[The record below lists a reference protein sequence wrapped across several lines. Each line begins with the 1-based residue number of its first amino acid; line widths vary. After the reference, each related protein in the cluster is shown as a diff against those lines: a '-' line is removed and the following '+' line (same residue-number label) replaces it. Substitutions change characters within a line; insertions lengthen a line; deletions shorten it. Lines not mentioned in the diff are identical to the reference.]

1 MRIEEYDT
9 NERFTA
15 KVVSSEPLTST
26 GSEAEVRELVLEL
39 SEVLDLEVGRS
50 VGVVAP
56 GNPEFGQTEHLRLY
70 SVASVAEGTNR
81 ISIAVR
87 RCSYMDDYSG
97 ERHQG
102 VASNYLCDAKPGDE
116 LTLTGPFGLPFE
128 VPTDPEADLVL
139 IATSTGIAPF
149 RAFVRHL
156 YEKRPD
162 WKGRVWL
169 FYGGRSGL
177 DLAYLN
183 DERDDFAQYYDKP
196 TFEAF
201 KALSSRPHWSGRIEW
216 DKAVAGRGEELW
228 HMLESPRTFVYV
240 AGLESV
246 RAELDVIFEGLAGS
260 EEAWKRRKA
269 ELAAGG
275 RWVELLY

>member
-1 MRIEEYDT
+1 MRIEDYDT

-15 KVVSSEPLTST
+15 KVVSSERLTPPE
-26 GSEAEVRELVLEL
+26 SEAEVREIVLEL
-39 SEVLDLEVGRS
+39 SQDMDLQVGRS
-50 VGVVAP
+50 IGVLAP
-56 GNPEFGQTEHLRLY
+56 GQSEFGQSEHLRLY
-70 SVASVAEGTNR
+70 SVASVPEGKHR
-81 ISIAVR
+81 LSIAVR
-87 RCSYMDDYSG
+87 RCSYIDTYSG
-97 ERHQG
+97 ERHPG
-102 VASNYLCDAKPGDE
+102 VASNYLCDARPGD
-116 LTLTGPFGLPFE
+116 TINLTGPFGLPFE
-128 VPTDPEADLVL
+128 VPRDPDADLVM

-156 YEKRPD
+156 YEEHPE
-162 WKGRVWL
+162 WTGRIWL

-201 KALSSRPHWSGRIEW
+201 TALSARPHWSRRIDW
-216 DKAVAGRGEELW
+216 DKAVGDRGAELW
-228 HMLESPRTFVYV
+228 HMLQSPRTVVYV

-246 RAELDVIFEGLAGS
+246 SDELDVVFEGLAGS
-260 EEAWKRRKA
+260 EEEWQRRKA
-269 ELAAGG
+269 ELTAGG